1 MDMIQML
8 PLTSTIPGL
17 VWAYRVSSGT
27 GSERLPADCTA
38 LDALPG
44 DGFVWLHLNLADTRL
59 PSFLEQ
65 FPGLTPPV
73 LSALTTHDTHA
84 ALGIDE
90 GLLYGTLVDFQRE
103 FDSTTRDIGWLHFAL
118 SEKFIITTRL
128 QPIRSVDKVRAAVE
142 KNASR
147 YASPLQLFEVLVA
160 EFQRGLIAVVLEL
173 TEELNQIEDL
183 VYGSELRDE
192 RRRLTPVR
200 RLIVRLHR
208 HLRTMLLIMRRA
220 AATDDD
226 EMPEGVEES
235 LIRLSGRLEAVDQD
249 VQALADRARLLHEE
263 LDSKQSA
270 ETNRHLY
277 ILSLMT
283 ALLLPPSLVTGF
295 FGMNTTNLPFAEGLH
310 GTGYAFAFIL
320 ISVMLSWWVLRRTG
334 IL

>member
-1 MDMIQML
+1 MF
-8 PLTSTIPGL
+8 PLSSTIPGL
-17 VWAYRVSSGT
+17 VWAYRIMPGK
-27 GSERLPADCTA
+27 GSERLPAECSPAQAD
-38 LDALPG
+38 PG
-44 DGFVWLHLNLADTRL
+44 DGFIWLHLNLADGRVAA
-59 PSFLEQ
+59 FLEQ
-65 FPGLTPPV
+65 FEGLTAPAIA
-73 LSALTTHDTHA
+73 ALTTHDTHA
-84 ALGIDE
+84 ALSVDE
-90 GLLYGTLVDFQRE
+90 GLLFGTLIDFQRE

-118 SEKFIITTRL
+118 SDKFIVTTRL

-142 KNASR
+142 KNATR
-147 YASPLQLFEVLVA
+147 YAAPLQVFELLVA

-173 TEELNQIEDL
+173 TEELNQIEDH

-220 AATDDD
+220 AAADD
-226 EMPEGVEES
+226 EDLSEDMEDS
-235 LIRLSGRLEAVDQD
+235 LARLAARLEAVDQD
-249 VQALADRARLLHEE
+249 VYALADRARLLHED

-295 FGMNTTNLPFAEGLH
+295 FGMNTTALPFAEGLH
-310 GTGYAFAFIL
+310 GTAYAFGFIL
-320 ISVMLSWWVLRRTG
+320 LSVMLSWWILRRTG

>member
-1 MDMIQML
+1 MF
-8 PLTSTIPGL
+8 PLTSRIPGL
-17 VWAYRVSSGT
+17 VWAYRITPGG
-27 GSERLPADCTA
+27 GSEQLPADCTA
-38 LDALPG
+38 QDALPG
-44 DGFVWLHLNLADTRL
+44 TGFVWLHLSLADGRL
-59 PSFLEQ
+59 PAFLDQ
-65 FPGLTPPV
+65 FPGLTAPV

-84 ALGIDE
+84 ALTVDE
-90 GLLYGTLVDFQRE
+90 GMLYGTLIDFQRE
-103 FDSTTRDIGWLHFAL
+103 FDATTRDIGWLHFAL
-118 SEKFIITTRL
+118 SDRFIITTRL

-142 KNASR
+142 KNAAR

-173 TEELNQIEDL
+173 TDELNQIEDL

-208 HLRTMLLIMRRA
+208 HLRAMMLVMRRA
-220 AATDDD
+220 AAADDD
-226 EMPEGVEES
+226 DMPDGMEES
-235 LIRLSGRLEAVDQD
+235 LVRLSGRLETVDQD
-249 VQALADRARLLHEE
+249 VQALSDRARLLHEE
-263 LDSKQSA
+263 LDSKQTS

-295 FGMNTTNLPFAEGLH
+295 FGMNTTALPFAEGLH
-310 GTGYAFAFIL
+310 GTAYAFAFIL
-320 ISVMLSWWVLRRTG
+320 MSVLLSWLVLRRTG